1 MNEQTTRNK
10 TDQFRPGGVS
20 CLVEK
25 DREQT
30 DTCKMVMGVTQENKT
45 GSGARDYGGG
55 GCFLKGLPEHERFE
69 QRPEE
74 E

>member
-1 MNEQTTRNK
+1 M
-10 TDQFRPGGVS
+10 
-20 CLVEK
+20 
-25 DREQT
+25 
-30 DTCKMVMGVTQENKT
+30 MVMGVTQENKT